1 MAEEEVAQQRAIVT
15 RAEAKAAGL
24 KRYFTGVPCKNGHVA
39 ERFTNRSYCVA
50 CECGYR
56 LRNKEKIRSS
66 QSQYRAKNKDKLSA
80 YFRRRYEAEK
90 DAARVRMKDWY
101 AKNKAIA
108 VRRANEWNKANPESK
123 RSSVRNRRARL
134 RGLLGAHTRAQI
146 EKMLQAQRRRCA
158 ACKCSISDGYHVDH
172 IQPVAR
178 GGSNDITNI
187 QLLCAPCN
195 QSKGA
200 RDPIDWAQSLG
211 RLL

>member
-39 ERFTNRSYCVA
+39 ERFTGKNYCVV
-50 CECGYR
+50 CEAGYR
-56 LRNKEKIRSS
+56 LRNKEKIRLS
-66 QSQYRAKNKDKLSA
+66 QLKYRAKNAERLSA
-80 YFRRRYEAEK
+80 YSKRRYEADK
-90 DAARVRMKDWY
+90 DAARARMKNWY
-101 AKNKAIA
+101 AKNKAVAI
-108 VRRANEWNKANPESK
+108 RRAAEWNKANPEVM
-123 RSSVRNRRARL
+123 RAHVRNRRAKL
-134 RGLLGAHTRAQI
+134 RGSPGTHTRAQV
-146 EKMLQAQRRRCA
+146 EKMLQDQRRRCA